1 MRISKLSSKS
11 LIYFRERY
19 VSQLIRLILKGIII
33 LDSDSDIK
41 ERFFCMKF
49 LKRQLYNFSNRLYK
63 ICVDFAVCTHSY
75 SLSNALSNF
84 ILNGH

>member
-1 MRISKLSSKS
+1 MDS
-11 LIYFRERY
+11 
-19 VSQLIRLILKGIII
+19 LILKGIII